1 MGGRLLPMAAMS
13 AVRLPAGGTL
23 RTVNPA
29 DHGLGAVVV
38 TTSEHPPGE
47 EIPVHKHP
55 FCGEIFVVTGGVGRF
70 DVNGEII
77 VAHVGDMVVVPP
89 DTWHGFRAE
98 GSEELRLVST
108 FDDGEMGTV
117 FADPA
122 LAAFNTA

>member
-1 MGGRLLPMAAMS
+1 MGGQLLSIAAMP

-23 RTVNPA
+23 RTVGPA
-29 DHGLGAVVV
+29 DHGLGAFIV
-38 TTSEHPPGE
+38 TTSEHPSGE
-47 EIPVHKHP
+47 VIPVHKHP

-70 DVNGEII
+70 EVDGEII
-77 VAHVGDMVVVPP
+77 VAEVGDMVVVPP

-98 GSEELRLVST
+98 GGQELRLVAM
-108 FDDGEMGTV
+108 FDAAEAGTV